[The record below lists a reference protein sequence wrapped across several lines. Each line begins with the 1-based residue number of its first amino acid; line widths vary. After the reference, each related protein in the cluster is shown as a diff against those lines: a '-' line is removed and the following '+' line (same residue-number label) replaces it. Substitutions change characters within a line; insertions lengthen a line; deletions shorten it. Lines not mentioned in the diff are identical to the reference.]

1 VSPPIFLINLDDST
15 DRLEKSQKRLAQQGI
30 EFERVS
36 GVKGAELSEK
46 EVLKHYDPNLNKAG
60 YHYELSR
67 GQIGCYFSHRKAWQ
81 RILDSGADYGIV
93 LEDDFYLP
101 GDLNACIKAIDQ
113 LPFSWDLIKLAAY
126 QDRQREIAFSHSI
139 TPELDIV
146 IHQKPMSGGA
156 AAAIT
161 KSAAQRLLEATDK
174 FGRPVDSD
182 IQHFWEKNIKV
193 LSLMPYPV
201 AQDMDFTSTISVQ
214 SSKTKKYFW
223 RRKWQQLKTSLKNK
237 EETQSQIE
245 KFKQSLA
252 NN

>member
-1 VSPPIFLINLDDST
+1 MSPPIFLINLDDST

-46 EVLKHYDPNLNKAG
+46 
-60 YHYELSR
+60 
-67 GQIGCYFSHRKAWQ
+67 
-81 RILDSGADYGIV
+81 
-93 LEDDFYLP
+93 
-101 GDLNACIKAIDQ
+101 
-113 LPFSWDLIKLAAY
+113 
-126 QDRQREIAFSHSI
+126 EIAFSHSI

>member
-1 VSPPIFLINLDDST
+1 
-15 DRLEKSQKRLAQQGI
+15 
-30 EFERVS
+30 
-36 GVKGAELSEK
+36 
-46 EVLKHYDPNLNKAG
+46 
-60 YHYELSR
+60 
-67 GQIGCYFSHRKAWQ
+67 
-81 RILDSGADYGIV
+81 
-93 LEDDFYLP
+93 
-101 GDLNACIKAIDQ
+101 
-113 LPFSWDLIKLAAY
+113 
-126 QDRQREIAFSHSI
+126 
-139 TPELDIV
+139 
-146 IHQKPMSGGA
+146 MSGGA